1 MIRRFMFI
9 AAAGIL
15 LAVAFGCSNRTRTV
29 ETLHTSSMS
38 SLNGVITRTGVAVD
52 STISSDGDG
61 SLRLTATGPTTFRL
75 YDVDVG
81 HIEKSLLIYRAK
93 IRTEDV
99 RGSAYLEMW
108 CSFPGKGEFFSRA
121 LHDPVSGTTEWVAQ
135 QTPFMLQKG
144 QYPDGVKLNLVL
156 DGTGTVWIDDIELSR
171 TLL

>member
-1 MIRRFMFI
+1 M
-9 AAAGIL
+9 
-15 LAVAFGCSNRTRTV
+15 S
-29 ETLHTSSMS
+29 TLD
-38 SLNGVITRTGVAVD
+38 GVISQTGVVID
-52 STISSDGDG
+52 STVSSDGDG

-75 YDVDVG
+75 YDIDVG

-121 LHDPVSGTTEWVAQ
+121 LHDPVSGTSDWVAQ

-156 DGTGTVWIDDIELSR
+156 DGTGTVWIDDVELSR